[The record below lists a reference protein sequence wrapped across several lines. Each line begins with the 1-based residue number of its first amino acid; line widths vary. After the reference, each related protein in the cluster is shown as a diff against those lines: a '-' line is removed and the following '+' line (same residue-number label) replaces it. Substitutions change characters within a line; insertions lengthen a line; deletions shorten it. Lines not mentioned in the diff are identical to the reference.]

1 MDSPEPYRTGQT
13 AIYRKLATAS
23 TIGKMVGLYAL
34 LIVLGALALWLPWS
48 QVPGRPVRLLDALFV
63 ATSAACVTGLST
75 VNIGEC
81 FSTGG
86 QAVLL
91 GLIQL
96 GGLGIMTAGTLFLLY
111 RGRGLSSRGA
121 DFISANVGKLRSA
134 RPLDIFIYAL
144 VLVLAW
150 EALGTV
156 ALTYLIVT
164 RSESATF
171 GSALWEAAFHSVS
184 AFCNAGISTYP
195 AGLARWH
202 DDPLILGVIVLLVV
216 AGGIG
221 LMTLVNFR
229 YYYWWRRDRLK
240 RGQLTLQTRICL
252 ITSAALLLWG
262 TLFTFAGELD
272 HSLKNQPL
280 GTALNQAL
288 FHSAM
293 TRTAGFNVVNLAD
306 MSAPTLF
313 GSLPLMLIGG
323 SPGSM
328 AGGIKVTTFVLLALS
343 AWTALR
349 RRSQMVLNRVTLPA
363 GQAHTA
369 TMLLLFATLTLF
381 GVLALLLHT
390 EAGHPASQSAHGW
403 LAVVFEAVSAFAT
416 VGLSTGITGDLTP
429 AGKGLIMLLMF
440 VGRLGPLCLAM
451 HLAQPLLDPR
461 VQFPEEEVAVG

>member
-1 MDSPEPYRTGQT
+1 MASPVAPNTGQT
-13 AIYRKLATAS
+13 AFYRRLATAS
-23 TIGKMVGLYAL
+23 TIGKMVGLYGL
-34 LIVLGALALWLPWS
+34 LILLGAVALWLP
-48 QVPGRPVRLLDALFV
+48 VTHRPGVSIGFLDALFV

-75 VNIGEC
+75 VNVGET
-81 FSTGG
+81 FSPAGE
-86 QAVLL
+86 AVLL

-121 DFISANVGKLRSA
+121 EFIGANVGRLRSA

-144 VLVLAW
+144 VLVLSW
-150 EALGTV
+150 EAFGTV

-164 RSESATF
+164 RSETADF

-195 AGLARWH
+195 EGLLRWR
-202 DDPLILGVIVLLVV
+202 DDPLVLGVFVLLVV

-252 ITSAALLLWG
+252 LTSAGLLLWG
-262 TLFTFAGELD
+262 TLFTLAGETD
-272 HSLKNQPL
+272 HTLKEQPL
-280 GTALNQAL
+280 GSALGWSL

-293 TRTAGFNVVNLAD
+293 TRTAGYNVVDLGQ
-306 MSAPTLF
+306 MSPSTLF

-349 RRSQMVLNRVTLPA
+349 RRSQMVLGRATLPA
-363 GQAHTA
+363 SQAHTSV
-369 TMLLLFATLTLF
+369 MLLLVTAAILF
-381 GVLALLLHT
+381 GTLALLLHT
-390 EAGHPASQSAHGW
+390 EAGQAASRTPHGW
-403 LAVVFEAVSAFAT
+403 LAVIFEAVSAFAT

-440 VGRLGPLCLAM
+440 VGRLAPLCLAM
-451 HLAQPLLDPR
+451 HLAQPPLDPR
-461 VQFPEEEVAVG
+461 IQFPEEEVAVG